1 MNLYLATALMLFG
14 CVVHFVETLA
24 VLEEA
29 GEHLTPWAYL
39 KQHPY
44 RALSMVLTAF
54 ILLLVINAAG
64 ELSKVAAVLIGYT
77 CQNAADRI
85 RQRANAR
92 MNQ

>member
-14 CVVHFVETLA
+14 CIVHFVEALA
-24 VLEEA
+24 LLEEA
-29 GEHLTPWAYL
+29 GERLTPLGYL
-39 KQHPY
+39 RQHPY

-54 ILLLVINAAG
+54 ILLFMLNAAG
-64 ELSKVAAVLIGYT
+64 ELTKVAAVLVGYT
-77 CQNAADRI
+77 CQGAADRV